1 MRQVTWQRNPD
12 LLAVINVLAAASFLG
27 FLYCMAALLYKFTT
41 VPTDSLV
48 LYSFWFLISMGS
60 LFLMSHGDE
69 WGAYALSIG
78 TMLIGIYEITHGTA
92 TFGGALL
99 AAWVIFLALY
109 YLIDTSSSDDEQT
122 RIHNPS

>member
-1 MRQVTWQRNPD
+1 MRRLNWQRNPD

-41 VPTDSLV
+41 IPSASLV
-48 LYSFWFLISMGS
+48 LYSIWFLVSLGS
-60 LFLMSHGDE
+60 LVLMRQGDN
-69 WGAYALSIG
+69 WGAYAISIA
-78 TMLIGIYEITHGTA
+78 TILIGIYEITHGTA

-99 AAWVIFLALY
+99 AAWVIFLAFY
-109 YLIDTSSSDDEQT
+109 YVVGTSSSDDEHS